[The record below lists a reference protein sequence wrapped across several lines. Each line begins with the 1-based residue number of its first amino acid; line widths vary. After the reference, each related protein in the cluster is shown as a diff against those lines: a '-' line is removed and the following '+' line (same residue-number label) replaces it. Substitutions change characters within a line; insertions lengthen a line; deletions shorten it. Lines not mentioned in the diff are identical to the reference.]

1 MMMMMKSVMVM
12 VMMMVMTFMFMML
25 LYFLSLHC
33 HITNAP
39 VEDSAVR
46 VVTEGS
52 RRVCFFGKWII
63 LMFVMMMMMM
73 MFVKLFVV
81 MSMLFTVKL
90 FMFFT
95 IVSSKNILIEFR
107 EDFFH
112 IVCVSLFL
120 VLTRRSSRLIRIWA
134 AFICVSFKHRAY
146 IFSFVVM
153 AAQNV
158 TLTHPSFLFVFFR
171 YQLSCLFVSNG
182 IVQVT
187 VIILLY
193 FWTQIPIVL
202 EIFEELVILTFTV
215 PLSNLAFLINIAS
228 FPLNLTSL

>member
-1 MMMMMKSVMVM
+1 MMMMMMKSVMVM
-12 VMMMVMTFMFMML
+12 VMMMVMTFMFTML

-63 LMFVMMMMMM
+63 LMFVMMMMM
-73 MFVKLFVV
+73 FVV

-146 IFSFVVM
+146 IFSFVAM

-158 TLTHPSFLFVFFR
+158 TLTHASFLFVFFR

-228 FPLNLTSL
+228 FPLNLSSL